1 MVSCTCVSILR
12 KDIKESMEY
21 MLESKANEV
30 KTMISVVVDV
40 DDTLINTERRMH
52 SVWRELLGREVPM
65 EAIET
70 LGLEQIFEKFAS
82 SDQKARANEL
92 RKRFWDILLCLENV
106 GIGLAELD
114 EPIPFAPEVL
124 QTWSKHCQLVYLTG
138 RTENTRDLTL
148 DQLRKFGFPTDNIQ
162 LTLFDLEDYARARGL
177 NPSGPT
183 QVDAKSRLFSSISK
197 QHDVVRVVDDY
208 PGYFP
213 IYKQFDVPE
222 RIGFLRPKRYS
233 QQQYIN
239 RGATRVVE
247 SWKQLKDDVP
257 KRM

>member
-1 MVSCTCVSILR
+1 
-12 KDIKESMEY
+12 

-30 KTMISVVVDV
+30 IVLISVVVDV
-40 DDTLINTERRMH
+40 DDTLINTERRMQG
-52 SVWRELLGREVPM
+52 VWRELLDREVPM
-65 EAIET
+65 EAVET
-70 LGLEQIFEKFAS
+70 LGLAQIFEKFAS
-82 SDQKARANEL
+82 SDQKAHANEL
-92 RKRFWDILLCLENV
+92 RKKFWDISLCLENV

-114 EPIPFAPEVL
+114 EPIAFAPEVL
-124 QTWSKHCQLVYLTG
+124 QTWSKHCQLIYLTG
-138 RTENTRDLTL
+138 RTENTRELTL

-162 LTLFDLEDYARARGL
+162 LIMFNLEDYARARGL

-183 QVDAKSRLFSSISK
+183 QVEAKSRLFSSISK
-197 QHDVVRVVDDY
+197 QYNVVRVVDDY

-222 RIGFLRPKRYS
+222 RIGLLRPKRYS
-233 QQQYIN
+233 QQQYID

-257 KRM
+257 RRM